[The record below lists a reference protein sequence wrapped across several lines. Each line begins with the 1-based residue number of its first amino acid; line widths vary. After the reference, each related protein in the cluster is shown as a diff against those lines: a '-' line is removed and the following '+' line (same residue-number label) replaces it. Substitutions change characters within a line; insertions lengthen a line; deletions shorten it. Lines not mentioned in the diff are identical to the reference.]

1 MSRLS
6 VFVHVLQM
14 KKGKVEDDDDEDVE
28 DDDDDD
34 DFEDQKERRDPDW
47 RTRGAIYRVSFGK
60 LGD

>member
-1 MSRLS
+1 
-6 VFVHVLQM
+6 M